1 MILSLSSFTLTV
13 RKKCPGYS
21 LKNNFVL
28 GKLVICIWKW
38 GWINN
43 DKVSISRWTVT
54 LTGGFKIIQ
63 IWKCRNLENL
73 TEFPRGGIQHTDIVP
88 ETSSPINN
96 IHRKHSLLALFLIH
110 RVCRSTTPSVHFFI
124 RNKDL
129 HAILFHSTSLSLLP
143 PISASAAVIL
153 FSLIPTCHPVAWLYL
168 PARWQLSND
177 WQRLFR
183 WYRRSF
189 AERVL

>member
-1 MILSLSSFTLTV
+1 MILSLSSFTLNV

-43 DKVSISRWTVT
+43 DKVSIYRWTVT

-88 ETSSPINN
+88 ETLSPINN
-96 IHRKHSLLALFLIH
+96 IHCKHSLLALFLIH
-110 RVCRSTTPSVHFFI
+110 RFCRSTTPSVHFFI

-129 HAILFHSTSLSLLP
+129 HAILFHSIPFYVSLSLTPHLCFGCCHTLL
-143 PISASAAVIL
+143 INSNLSSGRLAVSPCQVTA
-153 FSLIPTCHPVAWLYL
+153 FQWLTKAL
-168 PARWQLSND
+168 
-177 WQRLFR
+177 
-183 WYRRSF
+183 
-189 AERVL
+189 